1 MVYSELLAIPD
12 EVELTFPLP
21 VTGTD
26 TVLYTTLADIE
37 MLGIE
42 EGVDVKEPEV
52 EVVNVGNLLCNA
64 LLDALR

>member
-1 MVYSELLAIPD
+1 MGLA
-12 EVELTFPLP
+12 FPLL
-21 VTGTD
+21 VTVTD
-26 TVLYTTLADIE
+26 PVLYTTLADIE

-42 EGVDVKEPEV
+42 EGVDVNEPEV